1 MEIKTV
7 HLGFI
12 NENCYLVSSDN
23 AAIVID
29 PGYYSDEITAF
40 LKDNSSKERLIMLTH
55 CHFDHI
61 GAAKKL
67 SETAG
72 VKIAIGRLDDDGLS
86 NPSYNLSSTFRTHL
100 EPFNADILLE
110 DGNIVTVGDLKIKVI
125 LTPGHTKGSVCY
137 LIGNNLFSGDTLFY
151 ESFGR
156 TDFPGGSEEEII
168 NSFYKLITKLDKTV
182 KVFPGHD
189 DPTTIEHE
197 AEFNPLLD
205 MSLL

>member
-29 PGYYSDEITAF
+29 PGYCSDEITAF

-72 VKIAIGRLDDDGLS
+72 VKIAIGRLDADGLS

-156 TDFPGGSEEEII
+156 TDFPGGSEEEMI